1 MDKLSF
7 ATENPVPEIDT
18 KIRISKNE
26 LVDLGNFKPEDVDL
40 ESISRSLNN
49 IKRFTG
55 HYAFSRPLS
64 VAQHTYLCTMI
75 ADRLYPKDYGVK
87 LMCIIHDF
95 PEAYYGDLSSPL
107 KRFLGDGYR
116 DKIKDIDH
124 TVYTKLWKYS
134 KYRGG
139 TEDTFGEWVDTD
151 YNEYKD
157 QCKMCDH
164 ISLRIE
170 QNMLFGTFPPE
181 DYVRDFMQKHDTKQM
196 FNKCGEF
203 EIDLK
208 AMYETYRK

>member
-1 MDKLSF
+1 MSY
-7 ATENPVPEIDT
+7 ATEKPIEGIDT

-40 ESISRSLNN
+40 VSINRSLNN
-49 IKRFTG
+49 IRRFTG
-55 HYAFSRPLS
+55 HYAFSPPLS

-75 ADRLYPKDYGVK
+75 ADRLYPRDFGVK

-116 DKIKDIDH
+116 EKIKDIDK
-124 TVYTKLWKYS
+124 TVYTKLWRQ
-134 KYRGG
+134 YR
-139 TEDTFGEWVDTD
+139 WVTTNSDLAEGYDELTD
-151 YNEYKD
+151 YNEYAE
-157 QCKMCDH
+157 QCKKCDH

-181 DYVRDFMQKHDTKQM
+181 DYVREFMEKYDTRKM
-196 FNKCGEF
+196 FDECAKY
-203 EIDLK
+203 EINLENLYKTFK
-208 AMYETYRK
+208 AN

>member
-1 MDKLSF
+1 MSY
-7 ATENPVPEIDT
+7 ATEKPIPEIDT

-26 LVDLGNFKPEDVDL
+26 LVDLGDFKPEDVDL

-49 IKRFTG
+49 LKRFTG
-55 HYAFSRPLS
+55 HYSFSRPLS

-75 ADRLYPKDYGVK
+75 AERLYPKDNGVK

-107 KRFLGDGYR
+107 KRFLGEAYR
-116 DKIKDIDH
+116 EKIKDIDRIIYE
-124 TVYTKLWKYS
+124 TLWNKRYEIPDYVS
-134 KYRGG
+134 PDFFTRYNSPY
-139 TEDTFGEWVDTD
+139 TD
-151 YNEYKD
+151 YSEE
-157 QCKMCDH
+157 CKKCDH

-181 DYVRDFMQKHDTKQM
+181 EYVREFMQKYDTKKM
-196 FNKCGEF
+196 FDECGKY

-208 AMYETYRK
+208 ALYKSNLN

>member
-1 MDKLSF
+1 MSF
-7 ATENPVPEIDT
+7 ATEKPIEGIDT

-75 ADRLYPKDYGVK
+75 ADRLYRKDYGVK

-107 KRFLGDGYR
+107 KRFLGDVYR
-116 DKIKDIDH
+116 EKIKEIDR
-124 TVYTKLWKYS
+124 TVYETLWKHAE
-134 KYRGG
+134 YR
-139 TEDTFGEWVDTD
+139 EPNWVDTD
-151 YNEYKD
+151 YNDYKD

-181 DYVRDFMQKHDTKQM
+181 DYVRDFMQKYDTKQM

-208 AMYETYRK
+208 TLYESYAIAKF